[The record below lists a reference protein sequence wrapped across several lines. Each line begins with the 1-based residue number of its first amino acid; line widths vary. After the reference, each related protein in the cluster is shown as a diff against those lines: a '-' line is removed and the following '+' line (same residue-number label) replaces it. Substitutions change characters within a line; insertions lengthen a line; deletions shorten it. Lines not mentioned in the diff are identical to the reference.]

1 MSDFPMLSRRHAR
14 ASVGLLAGLVAGVV
28 VLGVAALF
36 LQAWIV
42 MLLLGVVASLS
53 GWSCAIG
60 FWLTFVIMT
69 ILAVVAGLFRRSN

>member
-1 MSDFPMLSRRHAR
+1 MLSRRHVR
-14 ASVGLLAGLVAGVV
+14 ASGGLLAGLVAGVV

-42 MLLLGVVASLS
+42 MLLLGAIASLS

-60 FWLTFVIMT
+60 FWLTFVIMLVVT
-69 ILAVVAGLFRRSN
+69 IVAGLFRRAS